1 MKSKKKEEERRKERK
16 IETCINNTQSIE
28 QRKKEKAQL

>member
-1 MKSKKKEEERRKERK
+1 MKSKKKEEEEEEKK
-16 IETCINNTQSIE
+16 IETCLNNTQSIE